1 MSHRKTVA
9 TLRSSP
15 VYLASEGK
23 EVIVNELGRQTVA
36 SVLLGCLDVAVHLML
51 RLEPLVTTETNQL
64 KNGGHLKRQ
73 TSRMGRGMDARPC
86 GPSRAA
92 SACLGGHKK
101 IRSLDECRQSVVA
114 QQNASMRHEP

>member
-51 RLEPLVTTETNQL
+51 RLESLVTTEYIIHYIQ
-64 KNGGHLKRQ
+64 
-73 TSRMGRGMDARPC
+73 P
-86 GPSRAA
+86 
-92 SACLGGHKK
+92 
-101 IRSLDECRQSVVA
+101 
-114 QQNASMRHEP
+114 